1 MAKALQSAGEKVTII
16 STSLGAEG
24 KVATDTWLDTAY
36 GRVIYF
42 SAFFHSL
49 PGAMLAA
56 ISRAVPGCDVVHLNS
71 IFYPPSLFSALLAAR
86 YQKPI
91 VWSPRGE
98 LDEKA
103 LVYSTWKK
111 RPVLWFIRRFLI
123 KKIVFHTTSPE
134 ESERVRLIFG
144 VNAGVVEIPNYME
157 IPDLVEVAAPRPYL
171 LSIGR
176 IHPKK
181 ALENLIA
188 ALPLSNGFMRSGFVL
203 KIAGDNRN
211 TYGDQLKKQVAS
223 LGLEQKVTF
232 TGAVVGDEKQ
242 RLFAGAGFSI
252 LPSHTENFG
261 NVVIESLAQGTPV
274 IASKGTPW
282 SILEKNSAGIWTD
295 NTPDNIARALNW
307 VFELP
312 EQEYMR
318 WRHNA
323 LQLARSHYDIQAN
336 IGHWVNTYQSVITN
350 TMK

>member
-1 MAKALQSAGEKVTII
+1 MAKALQLAGEKVTII

-36 GRVIYF
+36 GRVIYT
-42 SAFFHSL
+42 SALFHSL

-86 YQKPI
+86 YKKPI

-144 VNAGVVEIPNYME
+144 VNAGIVEIPNYME
-157 IPDLVEVAAPRPYL
+157 IPEMVDVAAPRPYL

-203 KIAGDNRN
+203 KIAGDNQN
-211 TYGDQLKKQVAS
+211 AYGDQLKKLVGE
-223 LGLEQKVTF
+223 LGLEQKVI
-232 TGAVVGDEKQ
+232 
-242 RLFAGAGFSI
+242 FAGAVEGNVKQGLYAGAYFSI

-282 SILEKNSAGIWTD
+282 QILQSEKAGVWEENTPAALARAIDESILFPADLYLQYRQN
-295 NTPDNIARALNW
+295 ARKLALGRFDINANLDVW
-307 VFELP
+307 VRIYRNVCG
-312 EQEYMR
+312 Q
-318 WRHNA
+318 
-323 LQLARSHYDIQAN
+323 
-336 IGHWVNTYQSVITN
+336 
-350 TMK
+350 

>member
-24 KVATDTWLDTAY
+24 KIKADTWLDTDY

-49 PGAMLAA
+49 PGAMMAT
-56 ISRAVPGCDVVHLNS
+56 IGRAVPGCDVVHLNS
-71 IFYPPSLFSALLAAR
+71 IFYPPSLFSALVAAR
-86 YQKPI
+86 YKKPI

-111 RPVLWFIRRFLI
+111 RPVLWFIRRFLA
-123 KKIVFHTTSPE
+123 KRIVFHTTSPE
-134 ESERVRLIFG
+134 ESDRVRLIFG
-144 VNAGVVEIPNYME
+144 IKSRIVEIPNFME
-157 IPDLVEVAAPRPYL
+157 IPDLVVPAISHTYL

-188 ALPLSNGFMRSGFVL
+188 ALPLSSGFMRSGFAL
-203 KIAGDNRN
+203 KIAGDDRN
-211 TYGDQLKKQVAS
+211 AYGDQLKKQVIE
-223 LGLEQKVTF
+223 LGLEQKVIF

-242 RLFAGAGFSI
+242 RLLAGAGFSI

-282 SILEKNSAGIWTD
+282 SILEKNSAGIWTE
-295 NTPDNIARALNW
+295 NTPDNLAKALNRAL
-307 VFELP
+307 ELP
-312 EQEYMR
+312 AQEYMR
-318 WRHNA
+318 WRQNA
-323 LQLARSHYDIQAN
+323 LQLARNHYDIQAN
-336 IGHWVNTYQSVITN
+336 IGHWVSTYQSITADLPR
-350 TMK
+350 